1 MGLDNWVKCFQIG
14 AYIAAIGG
22 IGFTAIG
29 YFKNNK
35 LKRGE
40 WLKTLFEKFYERE
53 KFKEIRREIE
63 YGSLEKYLMI
73 DSGGKPTNI
82 KNEEELVNYL
92 NFFKFIAALLK
103 YQQISQLEINDMF
116 GYYLKSIRKN
126 TFLSSYIKDL
136 ILRI

>member
-1 MGLDNWVKCFQIG
+1 MGLDNWVKCFQID
-14 AYIAAIGG
+14 AYIAAISG

-40 WLKTLFEKFYERE
+40 WLKTLFEKFYEQE

-73 DSGGKPTNI
+73 DSGGKLTNI
-82 KNEEELVNYL
+82 ENEEELVNHL
-92 NFFKFIAALLK
+92 NFFEFIAALLK

-116 GYYLKSIRKN
+116 GFI
-126 TFLSSYIKDL
+126 
-136 ILRI
+136 